1 MPRPPAVSFNLAE
14 HVLAAGAAMPDRVAL
29 CVLGPSRADRW
40 SYGRLISAVRGTATG
55 LLEAGLVPGDRVLM
69 RLGDTPGFP
78 VAFLGAIA
86 AGLVPVPTSAA
97 LTVPEIT
104 AIAADLAPAAVL
116 AGEGPALP
124 DHPAPVLAG
133 ETLRTMAALP
143 PAPWHRG
150 DPERPGYIVYTSG
163 TSGRPRGVVYAHR
176 AILAR
181 AAMHAGWTG
190 LLPSD
195 RLLHAGAF
203 NWTFTLGTGLLDP
216 WTLGATALIPA
227 AGSAPDLLPLLLRR
241 HDATIFAAAPGVFRR
256 MLRQPLPTLPTLR
269 HGLSAGEKLP
279 ETIRRA
285 WATATGTALHE
296 AYGLSECSTFV
307 SGSPLRPA
315 PPGTLGFPQQGRR
328 TALRSGQ
335 IAVHRGDPGLMLGY
349 LNAPEETAAR
359 FDGDWFLTG
368 DLARETEEGALIYEG
383 RADDMLNAGG
393 LRVSPL
399 EIETAMEAHPG
410 IEEAAACDL
419 RPRPDTTVIGLFY
432 TGTPLDEATLAA
444 HAATRLARYK
454 HPRLYIHRETLP
466 RSANGKLQRRTL
478 RTHWEAD
485 HGQA

>member
-1 MPRPPAVSFNLAE
+1 MSAAAPVPFNLAE
-14 HVLAAGAAMPDRVAL
+14 HVLAAGTAAPDHVAL
-29 CVLGPSRADRW
+29 SVLSPSRADRW
-40 SYGRLISAVRGTATG
+40 SYARLISSVRGTATG
-55 LLEAGLVPGDRVLM
+55 LLETGLQPGDRVLL
-69 RLGDTPGFP
+69 RLGDTPDFP

-97 LTVPEIT
+97 LTRPEIT
-104 AIAADLAPAAVL
+104 AVATDLAPATLV
-116 AGEGPALP
+116 AGEGITLP
-124 DHPAPVLAG
+124 DHAVPVIAPDA
-133 ETLRTMAALP
+133 LRAMASLP

-163 TSGRPRGVVYAHR
+163 TSGRPRGVVHAHR

-181 AAMHAGWTG
+181 AAMRDGWTG
-190 LLPSD
+190 LTPSD

-227 AGSAPDLLPLLLRR
+227 PGVTTELLPLLLRR

-256 MLRQPLPTLPTLR
+256 MLRAPLPAMPKLR

-279 ETIRRA
+279 ESTRRA
-285 WATATGTALHE
+285 WQDATGTHLHE

-307 SGSPLRPA
+307 SGSPARPA
-315 PPGTLGFPQQGRR
+315 PPGTLGWPQPGRQA
-328 TALRSGQ
+328 ALRDGQ
-335 IAVHRGDPGLMLGY
+335 IAVHRSDPGLMLGY
-349 LNAPEETAAR
+349 LNAPEDTVAR
-359 FDGDWFLTG
+359 FHGDWFLTG
-368 DLARETEEGALIYEG
+368 DLALETETGALICEG

-399 EIETAMEAHPG
+399 EIEAAMEAHPA

-419 RPRPDTTVIGLFY
+419 ALRPDTTVIGLFY
-432 TGTPLDEATLAA
+432 TGTPLDETTLST
-444 HAATRLARYK
+444 HAATRLARWK
-454 HPRLYIHRETLP
+454 HPRLYIHREALP
-466 RSANGKLQRRTL
+466 RSANGKLLRRTL
-478 RTHWEAD
+478 KAHWETA